1 MGQSRFNL
9 VSLAVIVVLL
19 GLLISVLFPAVSAS
33 RLYSSSTSIGS
44 RGKDIYVAIIAANTE
59 REPLGLGSVWPKSNP
74 PTNKIDDISQM
85 NFTNSTD
92 YFTALYDGGDAGTD
106 QHDPYVRGF
115 DYSKLAGAGVPAKAG
130 AGRLRPANNMWTI
143 AKNVREDMEE
153 IIPVLVTRNLAAES
167 LVTDL
172 PTMLNRRL
180 CFDEEWKTPF
190 GKKGFVVV
198 RKGGGIFNIKGKYA
212 KVSVLYGNQTF
223 LTTIPGSKLPSLC
236 YLTPNKEV
244 IPSEAGYQAWAAT
257 NGHSKKGAFYD
268 WWEDVKEL
276 FETLKYPLFLMLLSA
291 LMSAAF
297 IFVIV
302 FFDKKWRPELSV
314 MSWVYWLLLWG
325 TVTAYLC
332 CPIMSFNDFDHSSSG
347 RFMFPPVLAFAV
359 HFLGI
364 LYMIGW
370 RETRENTVAFKLALG
385 LILAAPLLALLCFLV
400 IIFVIL
406 PPAGACYYL
415 LFLRT

>member
-1 MGQSRFNL
+1 MQTSRFNL
-9 VSLAVIVVLL
+9 VSLVVIVVLL
-19 GLLISVLFPAVSAS
+19 GLLISVLFPAAS
-33 RLYSSSTSIGS
+33 GSQLYSSSTSIGS
-44 RGKDIYVAIIAANTE
+44 QGKDIYVAISAANTE

-74 PTNKIDDISQM
+74 PTNNVVDIGQM

-92 YFTALYDGGDAGTD
+92 YFTALYDGDNFGTD
-106 QHDPYVRGF
+106 QHNPYVRGF
-115 DYSKLAGAGVPAKAG
+115 DYSKLAGAGVPACSGK
-130 AGRLRPANNMWTI
+130 GRLKPENNMWTI

-167 LVTDL
+167 LVADL
-172 PTMLNRRL
+172 PTMSNRRL

-190 GKKGFVVV
+190 GKKRVVIIS
-198 RKGGGIFNIKGKYA
+198 KGGGMFTMRGRY
-212 KVSVLYGNQTF
+212 VRLDVLYGNQTF
-223 LTTIPGSKLPSLC
+223 MTTIPGSQAPCLS

-244 IPSEAGYQAWAAT
+244 IPSEAAYQAYAAT

-268 WWEDVKEL
+268 WWEDAKEL
-276 FETLKYPLFLMLLSA
+276 FETLKYPLFLMLISA

-347 RFMFPPVLAFAV
+347 PFMSPPVLAFAV

-370 RETRENTVAFKLALG
+370 RETRENTVAFKLAIG

-400 IIFVIL
+400 IIFVIG
-406 PPAGACYYL
+406 PPVGACYYL